1 VDKAIELEPE
11 RAGAWN
17 MLCWGY
23 AVEGKADL
31 AMEFCEQAVA
41 LDPQPNVID
50 SRGLAHALLGNTE
63 QAIADFEV
71 FIDWL
76 EAQPNRQDTL
86 DERKAWV
93 AALQA
98 GEDPFTP
105 DVLAGLRNQ

>member
-1 VDKAIELEPE
+1 
-11 RAGAWN
+11 
-17 MLCWGY
+17 
-23 AVEGKADL
+23 
-31 AMEFCEQAVA
+31 
-41 LDPQPNVID
+41 
-50 SRGLAHALLGNTE
+50 LGNTE